1 MNIAPKHVNLTMSNV
16 HPALQVEDLR
26 IDVVGSTTNIV
37 DGINFS
43 LQPGEIMGLVGESGS
58 GKTTAALA
66 LLGYAKTGTIIS
78 AGSVRIRGVDVL
90 TLPWQEIRRQRGRLI
105 SYVPQDPGA
114 SLNPAMRIGTQMLEA
129 LNKDGK
135 EPEAVERVAQVL
147 ADVALPATPEFL
159 KRFPHQLSGG
169 QQQRVGLAMAF
180 IGRPAVV
187 VLDEPTTGLDVTT
200 QAHVLATVRDLCAR
214 YGTAAVYV
222 SHDLA
227 VVNDL
232 ADSVSVMYLGRVVE
246 SGPTDITLRSP
257 EHPYTRLLISAIPDP
272 AVRRRLRGIAGHAP
286 SVMNRDGGC
295 VFASRCPDVID
306 DCRRMEP
313 LLQRLHTDMHRVA
326 CLQRQGT
333 QDTAPFHV
341 PAIEPMP
348 VKSEK
353 PVLLRVSSLDA
364 GYGSVRILKGID
376 LEIQQGACTAI
387 VGESGSGKTTLAKC
401 LGGLHTDA
409 TGNVQLHG
417 QTLPFGSRQR
427 SPRQR
432 RAVQYIFQ
440 NPYSSLNPR
449 RTVHELI
456 AQSIAAFTERGE
468 APRQSVADLL
478 SMVALNPRLHDRYP
492 QQLSGGERQ
501 RVAIARA
508 IAANPEI
515 LICDEITSALDVS
528 VQASIVQLLK
538 KLHRQSGT
546 TIIFITHNLAVVRAI
561 ADRIAVVKSGTLIEE
576 GACDALLDA
585 PQDSYTRNLLQ
596 STPKLW
602 WSQTS
607 K

>member
-1 MNIAPKHVNLTMSNV
+1 MNVAPKHLCV
-16 HPALQVEDLR
+16 PADETQAALEVEGLR
-26 IDVVGSTTNIV
+26 VDVAGSKTNIV
-37 DGINFS
+37 AGVAFS
-43 LQPGEIMGLVGESGS
+43 LKAGEIMGLVGESGS

-66 LLGYAKTGTIIS
+66 LLGYAKLGTVIT
-78 AGSVRIRGVDVL
+78 AGSVRIRGVDIL
-90 TLPWQEIRRQRGRLI
+90 TLPWKEVRRQRGRLI

-114 SLNPAMRIGTQMLEA
+114 SLNPAMRIGVQMLEA
-129 LNKDGK
+129 LNKDGR
-135 EPEAVERVAQVL
+135 EAGAAERVAEAL
-147 ADVALPATPEFL
+147 ADVALPATPDFL
-159 KRFPHQLSGG
+159 NRFPHQLSGG
-169 QQQRVGLAMAF
+169 QQQRIGLAMAF

-232 ADSVSVMYLGRVVE
+232 ADSVSVMYLGRIVE
-246 SGPTDITLRSP
+246 SGPTGITLRSP

-272 AVRRRLRGIAGHAP
+272 TVRRKLRGIAGHAP

-295 VFASRCPDVID
+295 VFASRCPDVLD
-306 DCRRMEP
+306 DCRRSEPP
-313 LLQRLHTDMHRVA
+313 LLRLHAEEHKVA
-326 CLQRQGT
+326 CLRRQGAEAT
-333 QDTAPFHV
+333 VPFRV
-341 PAIEPMP
+341 PDIEPAPEKM
-348 VKSEK
+348 EK
-353 PVLLRVSSLDA
+353 PVLLRVSGLDA
-364 GYGSVRILKGID
+364 GYGSVRILKGVD
-376 LEIQQGACTAI
+376 LAIREGSCTAI

-409 TGNVQLHG
+409 TGSVQLRG
-417 QTLPFGSRQR
+417 EPLPFGARRR
-427 SPRQR
+427 SPGQR

-449 RTVHELI
+449 RTVHELV
-456 AQSIAAFTERGE
+456 AQSIAAFTEKGR
-468 APRQSVADLL
+468 APRHSVADLL
-478 SMVALNPRLHDRYP
+478 SMVALNPRLYDRYP

-508 IAANPEI
+508 IAADPEI

-538 KLHRQSGT
+538 TLHRQSGT

-561 ADRIAVVKSGTLIEE
+561 ADRVAVVKSGALVEE
-576 GACDALLDA
+576 GESDAVLDA
-585 PQDSYTRNLLQ
+585 PQDPYTRNLLQ
-596 STPKLW
+596 STPRLW
-602 WSQTS
+602 WSEPS

>member
-1 MNIAPKHVNLTMSNV
+1 MNVAPNHLSAPAGETQV
-16 HPALQVEDLR
+16 ALQVEGLR
-26 IDVVGSTTNIV
+26 VDVVGSKINIV
-37 DGINFS
+37 AEVNFS
-43 LQPGEIMGLVGESGS
+43 LRPGEIMGLVGESGS

-66 LLGYAKTGTIIS
+66 LLGYAKIGTAIT
-78 AGSVRIRGVDVL
+78 AGSVRIRGVDL
-90 TLPWQEIRRQRGRLI
+90 LPLPWQEIRRQRGRLI

-114 SLNPAMRIGTQMLEA
+114 SLNPAMRIGAQMLEA

-135 EPEAVERVAQVL
+135 DPEATGRMAQAL
-147 ADVALPATPEFL
+147 ADVALPATLEFL
-159 KRFPHQLSGG
+159 RRFPHQLSGG

-232 ADSVSVMYLGRVVE
+232 ADSVAVMYLGRIVE
-246 SGPTDITLRSP
+246 SGPTHLTLRSP

-272 AVRRRLRGIAGHAP
+272 LVRRKLRGIAGHAP
-286 SVMNRDGGC
+286 SVASRDGGC
-295 VFASRCPDVID
+295 VFASRCPDVLD
-306 DCRRMEP
+306 SCRRSEPP
-313 LLQRLHTDMHRVA
+313 LLRLHSDGHKVA
-326 CLQRQGT
+326 CLRRQT
-333 QDTAPFHV
+333 TDDTVPFRV
-341 PAIEPMP
+341 PDIEAAAERA
-348 VKSEK
+348 EK
-353 PVLLRVSSLDA
+353 PVLLGVSGLDA
-364 GYGSVRILKGID
+364 GYGTVRILKGLD
-376 LEIQQGACTAI
+376 LEIRQGLCTAI

-409 TGNVQLHG
+409 KGSLQLHG
-417 QTLPFGSRQR
+417 ETLPFGTRRR
-427 SPRQR
+427 STEQR

-456 AQSIAAFTERGE
+456 AQSIAAFTEKGR

-508 IAANPEI
+508 IAADPEI

-538 KLHRQSGT
+538 TLHRQSGT
-546 TIIFITHNLAVVRAI
+546 TIVFITHNLAVVRAI
-561 ADRIAVVKSGTLIEE
+561 ADRVAVVKSGVLVEE
-576 GACDALLDA
+576 GPSDAVLDA
-585 PQDSYTRNLLQ
+585 PQDAYTQNLLQ
-596 STPKLW
+596 STPRLW
-602 WSQTS
+602 WS
-607 K
+607 